1 MLQRFIY
8 FLFKPPWTIIGKIFG
23 KGKKVGEE
31 EGEEQKQ
38 EEKIYH
44 NRIYRN
50 RDLRNKFFQKGDYC
64 IFGCNDKLYY
74 KEIKKNC
81 ILREE
86 IITRSITKYR
96 LILSNEAI

>member
-38 EEKIYH
+38 YTTIVPIEIETWEI
-44 NRIYRN
+44 N
-50 RDLRNKFFQKGDYC
+50 FFKKVIVAYSDVMTSY
-64 IFGCNDKLYY
+64 I
-74 KEIKKNC
+74 IKK
-81 ILREE
+81 
-86 IITRSITKYR
+86 
-96 LILSNEAI
+96 